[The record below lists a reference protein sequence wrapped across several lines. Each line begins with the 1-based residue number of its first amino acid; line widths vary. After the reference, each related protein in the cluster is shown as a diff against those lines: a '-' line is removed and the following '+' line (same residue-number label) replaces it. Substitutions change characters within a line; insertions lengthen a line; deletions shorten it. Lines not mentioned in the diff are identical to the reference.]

1 MLAVI
6 ATNDQTVIDVQKE
19 KIAPAC
25 NLFTYLNIIVI
36 NTPELERTV
45 TIESLYEGC
54 KSGSRQAQE
63 QLYNTLASKMLG
75 VCMRYAG
82 STFEAEDMLQAG
94 FIKVFGNLGS
104 YRGEGSF
111 EGWIRRIIVNTAIE
125 TYRRNTRSGQQVELN
140 EVYDEAQQ
148 TFAMDSLECEDLLR
162 LIQALPDGYRMIF
175 NMYAVEGFSHKEI
188 AESLQISESAS
199 KSQLSRAR
207 AWLKQRIKQIEGGIH
222 ESR

>member
-1 MLAVI
+1 
-6 ATNDQTVIDVQKE
+6 
-19 KIAPAC
+19 
-25 NLFTYLNIIVI
+25 
-36 NTPELERTV
+36 
-45 TIESLYEGC
+45 
-54 KSGSRQAQE
+54 
-63 QLYNTLASKMLG
+63 
-75 VCMRYAG
+75 MRYAG